1 MRVSRLLEGIMTV
14 RADVL
19 GLGRFLGSANTR
31 GQVLRDLG
39 QHVYLSLLP
48 LVFGIVLAVVLGWLG
63 HRIGWVRSTVLVL
76 SNLLYTIPSLALF
89 VVIPGIIGTKIL
101 DSVNVVVALTIY
113 TTALLVRPVMDALDA
128 VPDHIIDAATAM
140 GYRPARRFFTVEL
153 PLAVPV
159 LAAGV
164 RVASVSNISLVSVGA
179 LIGTGGLG
187 VLFTDG
193 FSREYYAPIIVGIAL
208 TLLLAL
214 AVDLL
219 LVLLRRLLTP
229 WQVQRTPQTQ
239 PAQSKLPRQ
248 PTMPSQSPGTTE
260 SAVTA

>member
-1 MRVSRLLEGIMTV
+1 MTAGRGVGIART
-14 RADVL
+14 DFLDL
-19 GLGRFLGSANTR
+19 GKFLGSANAR
-31 GQVLRDLG
+31 GEVLADLG
-39 QHVYLSLLP
+39 QHIYLSLFP
-48 LVFGIVLAVVLGWLG
+48 LLLGVLLAIVIGWLG
-63 HRIGWVRSTVLVL
+63 HRIRWARSAVLVL

-101 DSVNVVVALTIY
+101 DGVNVVVALTIY

-128 VPDHIIDAATAM
+128 VPDHVTAAATAM
-140 GYRPARRFFTVEL
+140 GYRPVRRFFGVEL

-193 FSREYYAPIIVGIAL
+193 FSREYYAPIIVGIVL

-214 AVDLL
+214 VVDLA
-219 LVLLRRLLTP
+219 LVLLRRLFTP
-229 WQVQRTPQTQ
+229 WTRQRQ
-239 PAQSKLPRQ
+239 QS
-248 PTMPSQSPGTTE
+248 
-260 SAVTA
+260 SAVVAPATGKPVPA